1 MEVIHMEGKAALKQQ
16 LLNEISAEIDELFE
30 SEENIPKDLYS
41 LEKLISRMGK
51 KVERKALESIDE
63 YNRKSSKKKLP
74 TMQLEVDR

>member
-1 MEVIHMEGKAALKQQ
+1 MEGKAALKQQ

-41 LEKLISRMGK
+41 LEQLISRMGK

-74 TMQLEVDR
+74 AMQVEIDR

>member
-1 MEVIHMEGKAALKQQ
+1 MEGKAALKQQ